1 MMSEKENKVP
11 KRRFKEFENAEAWK
25 QRKLNEIADVL
36 DGDRGNN
43 YPNGNEFQER
53 GHTLFLSA
61 SNVTTNG
68 FMFGNNQYITDEKS
82 NSMGNGKLVLDDIVL
97 TSRGSIGH
105 IAWYNK
111 AIQQQVPFARIN
123 SGMLIL
129 RSKDFVMPCFV
140 AQFLKSPLGKKQIDL
155 ISFGSAQPQLT
166 KKDVSNYVVSIPS
179 DSTEQRKLGVF
190 FDNLD
195 NLITLHQRKLEK
207 MKALKK
213 AYLTEM
219 FPAEGEHKP
228 KLRFAGFT
236 DDWEQRKL
244 GDGTSKIGD
253 GLHGTPVFKGNG
265 DVYFINGNNLVNGK
279 IEITN
284 ETKLV
289 SYIEQSD
296 DDKSLDENTIL
307 MSINGTIGN
316 LAWYSG
322 EKIML
327 GKSAAFIK
335 IRDFNKKYIYYFL
348 QASTIQEY
356 FLNNLTGSTIKNLGL
371 KTIREA
377 IIDFPSIAEQIKIGQ
392 FFEGLNNLI
401 TLHQR
406 KLEKLQNIKKAY
418 LNEMFI

>member
-1 MMSEKENKVP
+1 MSENKKNVP
-11 KRRFKEFENAEAWK
+11 KRRFKEFENAEAWE
-25 QRKLNEIADVL
+25 QCKLNEIADVL

-43 YPNGNEFQER
+43 YPNGNEFQEI

-68 FMFGNNQYITDEKS
+68 FMFDDTQYITEEKS
-82 NSMGNGKLVLDDIVL
+82 NSMGNGKLLLNDIVL

-179 DSTEQRKLGVF
+179 DSNEQRKLGVF
-190 FDNLD
+190 FDNID
-195 NLITLHQRKLEK
+195 NLITLHQCKLEK

-213 AYLTEM
+213 AYLMEM
-219 FPAEGEHKP
+219 FPDERGCKP

-236 DDWEQRKL
+236 DDWEQRKVKDICSISTGKSNTQDKIENGEYPFYVRSPIIERSNRYLYDEEAVLTVGDGVGTGKVFHYVKGKYDLHQRVYRMFDFYNGVSGKYFYYYFSTHFYKRVMSMTAKTSVDSVRYEMISEMDIKYPSEQEQHQIVNVLEHL
-244 GDGTSKIGD
+244 GD
-253 GLHGTPVFKGNG
+253 
-265 DVYFINGNNLVNGK
+265 
-279 IEITN
+279 
-284 ETKLV
+284 
-289 SYIEQSD
+289 
-296 DDKSLDENTIL
+296 
-307 MSINGTIGN
+307 
-316 LAWYSG
+316 
-322 EKIML
+322 
-327 GKSAAFIK
+327 
-335 IRDFNKKYIYYFL
+335 
-348 QASTIQEY
+348 
-356 FLNNLTGSTIKNLGL
+356 
-371 KTIREA
+371 
-377 IIDFPSIAEQIKIGQ
+377 
-392 FFEGLNNLI
+392 LI
-401 TLHQR
+401 TIHQR

>member
-1 MMSEKENKVP
+1 MSENEKNVP
-11 KRRFKEFENAEAWK
+11 KRRFKEFENAEAWE

-61 SNVTTNG
+61 TNVTANG
-68 FMFGNNQYITDEKS
+68 FVFGDNQYITEEKS

-97 TSRGSIGH
+97 TSRGSIGR
-105 IAWYNK
+105 IAWYSK

-129 RSKDFVMPCFV
+129 RSKNFVMPCFV

-166 KKDVSNYVVSIPS
+166 KKDISNYVVSIPS
-179 DSTEQRKLGVF
+179 DSTEQGKLGIF
-190 FDNLD
+190 FDNID

-219 FPAEGEHKP
+219 FPAEGECKP
-228 KLRFAGFT
+228 KLRVAGFT
-236 DDWEQRKL
+236 DDWEQRKIKEVCSISTGKSNTQDRIDDGIYPFYVRSPIIEHSNRYL
-244 GDGTSKIGD
+244 YDEEAVLTVGDGVGTGKVFHYVNGKYD
-253 GLHGTPVFKGNG
+253 LHQR
-265 DVYFINGNNLVNGK
+265 VYRMFDFINGTSGK
-279 IEITN
+279 YFYYYFSNHFYDRVMAMTAKTSVDSVRLEMISEM
-284 ETKLV
+284 
-289 SYIEQSD
+289 D
-296 DDKSLDENTIL
+296 
-307 MSINGTIGN
+307 
-316 LAWYSG
+316 
-322 EKIML
+322 IML
-327 GKSAAFIK
+327 PTEKE
-335 IRDFNKKYIYYFL
+335 
-348 QASTIQEY
+348 QAVITG
-356 FLNNLTGSTIKNLGL
+356 FFDNLNNV
-371 KTIREA
+371 
-377 IIDFPSIAEQIKIGQ
+377 
-392 FFEGLNNLI
+392 I
-401 TLHQR
+401 TLHQH